1 MSSSSTSSVA
11 PGQLHRDGWNRMRS
25 LDLLVSAELDRS
37 YMLVLFDDGTLQAG
51 YSSINLLAV
60 EIMHDG

>member
-1 MSSSSTSSVA
+1 
-11 PGQLHRDGWNRMRS
+11 MRS